1 MSVHSLFPKEVG
13 QDGFSRSRRSSSASM
28 ASRMKAADC
37 ECSHCGRELKVG
49 VKLDGFGGH
58 FGADCL
64 CKATGKQT
72 VRGITSKA
80 SADWLKQLALIAG
93 RGREDAYG
101 FSKGDAHFRF
111 TLVTALQSN

>member
-1 MSVHSLFPKEVG
+1 MNTTANIAFAAAETIQIVG
-13 QDGFSRSRRSSSASM
+13 FER
-28 ASRMKAADC
+28 DC

-101 FSKGDAHFRF
+101 FS
-111 TLVTALQSN
+111 